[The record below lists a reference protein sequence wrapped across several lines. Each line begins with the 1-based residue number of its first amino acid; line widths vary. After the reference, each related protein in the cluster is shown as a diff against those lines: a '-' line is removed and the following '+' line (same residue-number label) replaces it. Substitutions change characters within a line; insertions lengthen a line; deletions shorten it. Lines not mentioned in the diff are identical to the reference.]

1 MTATYIAAFV
11 GARHPDRVNT
21 ERIAQMVQI
30 HPTRSRRIVSKLV
43 KAGILASSRGG
54 SGGVSL
60 AKPADKITLAEIY
73 DAIQETS
80 VLTLGLHNPFSAWS
94 DHCFVHETF
103 EKLMG
108 DLEFKLR
115 DDLARIKL
123 SAMFKPWAPEER
135 QRPKTKRAA
144 RG

>member
-11 GARHPDRVNT
+11 GARHPERVNT

-54 SGGVSL
+54 SGGVAL
-60 AKPADKITLAEIY
+60 ARSPNKITLDEIY

-80 VLTLGLHNPFSAWS
+80 VLSLGLHDPFSAWS

-108 DLEFKLR
+108 DLEYKLR
-115 DDLARIKL
+115 DDLSRLKL
-123 SAMFKPWAPEER
+123 SQMFKPWAPEER
-135 QRPKTKRAA
+135 RPKKKRVVRA
-144 RG
+144 